1 DSGRPHHGPP
11 HWTMD
16 AAVAHVCLGPWLN
29 HERPGL
35 VGDYAR
41 VGSPP
46 RASRRHAV
54 NSVGFNLARAV
65 GPALGGFVVGILNP
79 GAAFMLNAISFVG
92 VMIVLYLWP
101 RTPELTGAT
110 PESIGSAILA
120 GIRYARFEPA
130 LQAVL
135 I

>member
-1 DSGRPHHGPP
+1 
-11 HWTMD
+11 M
-16 AAVAHVCLGPWLN
+16 
-29 HERPGL
+29 
-35 VGDYAR
+35 
-41 VGSPP
+41 
-46 RASRRHAV
+46 

-110 PESIGSAILA
+110 PESIGFGEPLVGNCLCRHGKSDRGCRADQAIDGVA
-120 GIRYARFEPA
+120 GDADLGERARVSEPQA
-130 LQAVL
+130 L
-135 I
+135 